1 MTRPAPR
8 SRGSP
13 SRGAVRFA
21 AAVLALMVAI
31 VPAAAQQTEKQKA
44 IADLL
49 RLTGATNIMQ
59 QMAAAVVKQ
68 MAATAKKRNPRIPDR
83 ALEIL
88 GEEVLRTFREHSAE
102 LVAAITDI
110 YDRQYTLGEINDII
124 AFYRTPTGRKTIR
137 TLPTIVRDSM
147 AAAQGWAAKVAPAAV
162 KRARAR
168 LRAEGYKLK

>member
-1 MTRPAPR
+1 
-8 SRGSP
+8 
-13 SRGAVRFA
+13 
-21 AAVLALMVAI
+21 MVAI

-59 QMAAAVVKQ
+59 QMAGAVVKQ

-102 LVAAITDI
+102 LVAA
-110 YDRQYTLGEINDII
+110 RHLRPQYTLGEVRHHRLLPD
-124 AFYRTPTGRKTIR
+124 ADGTEDDPHPSHHRTGEHGRGAGVGAER
-137 TLPTIVRDSM
+137 RSGRRQARQG
-147 AAAQGWAAKVAPAAV
+147 AAAGG
-162 KRARAR
+162 R
-168 LRAEGYKLK
+168 L